1 MKRKFRNFKD
11 ARKFV
16 HSLKLKNQ
24 KEWELYRKSKNKPDD
39 IPTGPAEVYK
49 NKGWENLGDW
59 LGTGNIAPQ
68 NKKYRTFDEARKF
81 VQTLQLKNDSEWRQ
95 FYMSDARPFDI
106 PTAPNVVYKTE
117 WNGLGDWLG
126 TGTIS
131 PKEKSKKYWSFEK
144 SRKFVH
150 SLELKSQKDWKD
162 FCKSGKRSEN
172 IPVAPWQ
179 SYKNQ
184 GWISMDDF
192 LGHGKISN
200 YSKKFLTFEE
210 SRSFVRKL
218 GLSGENEW
226 EQYCKSGKRPENIPY
241 HPDRSYKNKG
251 WISLGDYFGTGTI
264 SPKEISKKYWSFE
277 KSKKFMRSLYLKNDQ
292 EWRYFS
298 KSNKRPDGIPTNPRK
313 VYQEE
318 WMGLGNWLGTGTIAT
333 QQRKYLSYQEAK
345 SIVHSLGLK
354 TQKDW
359 VDAVK
364 TGKIPKNIPN
374 NPWHVYSKERK
385 KK

>member
-1 MKRKFRNFKD
+1 MKKQFRSFED
-11 ARKFV
+11 ARKFT

-24 KEWELYRKSKNKPDD
+24 KDWELYRKSKKKPED

-49 NKGWENLGDW
+49 NKGWKNLGDW
-59 LGTGNIAPQ
+59 LGTGTIASQ
-68 NKKYRTFDEARKF
+68 KKKYRAFEDARKF
-81 VQTLQLKNDSEWRQ
+81 VQKLKLKNDNEWRK
-95 FYMSDARPFDI
+95 FYMSDARPLDI

-117 WNGLGDWLG
+117 WRGLGNWLG

-150 SLELKSQKDWKD
+150 TLELKSQKDWKEY
-162 FCKSGKRSEN
+162 CKSGKRPEN

-179 SYKNQ
+179 SYKDQ

-210 SRSFVRKL
+210 ARSFVRSLK
-218 GLSGENEW
+218 LSGENEW
-226 EQYCKSGKRPENIPY
+226 ERYCKSGKRPDNIPF
-241 HPDRSYKNKG
+241 HPERSYKNKG
-251 WISLGDYFGTGTI
+251 WVSFGNYFGTGTI
-264 SPKEISKKYWSFE
+264 SPKEKSKKYWSFE
-277 KSKKFMRSLYLKNDQ
+277 KSKKFMRSLHLKNDQ

-298 KSNKRPDGIPTNPRK
+298 KSNKRPEGIPTNPRK
-313 VYQEE
+313 VYREE
-318 WMGLGNWLGTGTIAT
+318 WEGLGDWLGTGTIQT
-333 QQRKYLSYQEAK
+333 QQREYLSYQEAK

-354 TQKDW
+354 TRVDW
-359 VDAVK
+359 NNAIK

-374 NPWHVYSKERK
+374 NPWHVYSKKEK
-385 KK
+385 K